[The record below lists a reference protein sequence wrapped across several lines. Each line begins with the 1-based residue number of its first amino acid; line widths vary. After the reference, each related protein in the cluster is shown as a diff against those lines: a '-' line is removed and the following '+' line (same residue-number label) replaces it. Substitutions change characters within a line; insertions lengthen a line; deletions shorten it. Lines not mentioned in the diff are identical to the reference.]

1 MVCGRRRQY
10 TLSRDT
16 SMNPLF
22 STHKL
27 RVHWL
32 LLPAF
37 TVGCGTALTDSETA
51 PPAAGAVRVELTP
64 SVVNFSNPGESVTL
78 QATLF
83 DSEGNP
89 TSGSRGYSWQVS
101 DGGVANLG
109 LWTRYETRVRL
120 TAVRVGETEVTVI
133 VFAASGPNFFDTA
146 PVNVDG
152 PDLGS
157 RRYTMRFEN
166 DFLDLD
172 GDTVISCAQACS
184 FPDGTDLKIAFNAAA
199 AVHSRVVQNQAA
211 NIEIAYIDGAVFA
224 DVTVE
229 DARAATFTTS
239 LVDAPFD
246 SSRVILIRTDQG
258 VMFKLGNPVE
268 AELVVDGVTF
278 DAAPLI

>member
-1 MVCGRRRQY
+1 
-10 TLSRDT
+10 
-16 SMNPLF
+16 MNLLF
-22 STHKL
+22 STRKL

-37 TVGCGTALTDSETA
+37 MAVGCGTALTDSETA

-64 SVVNFSNPGESVTL
+64 SVVSFSSPGESVTL
-78 QATLF
+78 ESILY
-83 DSEGNP
+83 DSDGNP
-89 TSGSRGYSWQVS
+89 TTGSRGYSWQVS
-101 DGGVANLG
+101 DGGVASLG

-120 TAVRVGETEVTVI
+120 TAMRVGETEVTVI

-146 PVNVDG
+146 PVSVDG

-184 FPDGTDLKIAFNAAA
+184 FPEVTDLKIAFNAAA

-211 NIEIAYIDGAVFA
+211 NMEIAYIDGAVFG
-224 DVTVE
+224 DVTAE

-239 LVDAPFD
+239 LVDVRFD
-246 SSRVILIRTDQG
+246 RSRVILIRTDQG
-258 VMFKLGNPVE
+258 VVFKLGNPVE

-278 DAAPLI
+278 DTAPLI